1 MKQHERFFKSAYAVS
16 LSLILVLLSAI
27 SAFAEPEFYT
37 GYVPPEEPWAIS
49 TPKRTRRE
57 VLPLSFDARE
67 KKPQLN
73 PNFKLPPIRNQHST
87 GTCWAHGTLACV
99 ESYLGG
105 TNNFSEG
112 HMAYNINDDIN
123 LGTGGNANYACQY
136 FSNLVGPITEK
147 DYDGYDGELDNN
159 FTQPGSI
166 PRQWFKPGRYTLM
179 GDVNKKLHESY
190 VGDMIAISAKEE
202 EIKKYVYNYGIVAAS
217 YYVPSESGKNADPY
231 YDGNQNSPSLNG
243 YRYTDDTQPNHMIA
257 IVGWDDNKKITTKSG
272 SYVGAYLV
280 RNSWGENW
288 GNNGYFWMS
297 YDTLKEQFWS
307 TKQNKFFDNNAFV
320 FTNIKEKKA
329 NIYTDYPKYPL
340 DSRGFNDKNSV
351 TYASRYNRDRAKNE
365 VVTDIAIY
373 NPNPGNTTYKLYFSE
388 NDTITDGTGIEK
400 DDKLLKESTF
410 DHSGYYT
417 LEIDEDRQ
425 PLLTKDKFT
434 IKAVVTNTGNQT
446 WASTPTNKKS
456 LNKTYIFNGSSFVDL
471 SNGGMFIL
479 YTKDAPNAT
488 YKADIQLKDKND
500 ADLTDDTETGGFKF
514 TDKEEGYEAIT
525 AKELVIANTGTG
537 DLLNTVVTLTGTNA
551 ENFTITKPSQSTI
564 IKDQSVTFT
573 VKPNDGLTA
582 GTYTAKVKVTADNMT
597 PVEKTVTFTVKE
609 KNLVEVTAIDIKE
622 HIQNKIY
629 NPGDTLNLSGLV
641 VTLTKS
647 DGSKQ
652 NVPLSDFSQ
661 NNITTSI
668 ADGAKLTGRETEIV
682 ITYSKGNINLSV
694 EEYITMRPSVYTTGV
709 EIKHEINKKN
719 YHENEKLDLTG
730 LVVLLK
736 RSDGNDIEVPLS
748 KFAKNNIST
757 KPANGTPLKK
767 TDNQV
772 SIICKYYDGTVN
784 TTFVIQS
791 IFVHVGEL
799 SPDGKDFGVVEEGY
813 SPIDPVTFKINNTGT
828 WDLDNVQISLEG
840 TNKDSFQMTSP
851 TETTIPMYKNAE
863 LSVKPKDNLPAGTY
877 TAQIKI
883 TADYMTEI
891 TKEIKFTVTAKP
903 VIPAKVTDIT
913 VKTQPA
919 KITYT
924 EEETLDL
931 TGLEVTLEYDNGQ
944 TRVVKFADFGANNI
958 TTDPS
963 NGAKLAVA
971 NKKVTITYNDGA
983 VTKTVDQAITVNAKP
998 VAKVT
1003 GITIET
1009 PPTKV
1014 TYTEDETLDL
1024 KGLEVTLEY
1033 DNGQTRVVKFAD
1045 FGANNITTDPSNGAK
1060 LAVAN
1065 NKVTITYNDG
1075 TYVKMTEQAITVNA
1089 KSSSGSGVGSAKSH
1103 DRKDRNKPKK
1113 EPKEEPKKEEPKKE
1127 VPTPVAPVSLPFVDV
1142 NKPDWFYNAVS
1153 YVYTNGLMNGMDET
1167 TFAPNDNTTRAM
1179 VAQVL
1184 YNISGKP
1191 ETSMNYSMK
1200 DVTSSDWYKDSV
1212 SWAVN
1217 NKIAAG
1223 VSPDMF
1229 GANQPITREQM
1240 VTMLYNYAKYEGF
1253 DVSAQ
1258 ADLTAYSDSYMVSP
1272 YANKAFRWAI
1282 ASNIISGMGNNDLS
1296 PQGFTTRAQLAVMLK
1311 AYKGL

>member
-57 VLPLSFDARE
+57 VLPPSFDARE
-67 KKPQLN
+67 EKPKLN

-99 ESYLGG
+99 ESYLGRD
-105 TNNFSEG
+105 NNFSEG
-112 HMAYNINDDIN
+112 HMAYNINNDIN

-147 DYDGYDGELDNN
+147 NYDGYDGELNDN

-166 PRQWFKPGRYTLM
+166 PRQWFKPGRYDFM
-179 GDVNKKLHESY
+179 GDVNNKLHESY
-190 VGDMIAISAKEE
+190 VGDMIAISTKTD

-217 YYVPSESGKNADPY
+217 YYVPSESGLNADDY

-243 YRYTDDTQPNHMIA
+243 YRYTDNTQPNHMIA

-340 DSRGFNDKNSV
+340 GSQGFNNKNSV

-365 VVTDIAIY
+365 VITDIAIY

-388 NDTITDGTGIEK
+388 KDTITNGTGIEE

-417 LEIDEDRQ
+417 LEIDEDKQ

-488 YKADIQLKDKND
+488 YKADIQLKNKDD

-514 TDKEEGYEAIT
+514 TDKEEGYEAIP

-537 DLLNTVVTLTGTNA
+537 DLSNTVVTLAGTNA
-551 ENFTITKPSQSTI
+551 KNFTITQPIQSTI

-573 VKPNDGLTA
+573 VKPNDGLIA

-597 PVEKTVTFTVKE
+597 PVEKAVTFTVKE

-694 EEYITMRPSVYTTGV
+694 REYITMRPSVYTTGV

-719 YHENEKLDLTG
+719 YHENEELDLTG

-748 KFAKNNIST
+748 KFAENNIST

-767 TDNQV
+767 TDDRV
-772 SIICKYYDGTVN
+772 SIICKYYDGAVN

-840 TNKDSFQMTSP
+840 TDKDSFQITSP

-903 VIPAKVTDIT
+903 V
-913 VKTQPA
+913 
-919 KITYT
+919 
-924 EEETLDL
+924 
-931 TGLEVTLEYDNGQ
+931 
-944 TRVVKFADFGANNI
+944 
-958 TTDPS
+958 
-963 NGAKLAVA
+963 
-971 NKKVTITYNDGA
+971 
-983 VTKTVDQAITVNAKP
+983 
-998 VAKVT
+998 AKVT
-1003 GITIET
+1003 GITIKT

-1014 TYTEDETLDL
+1014 TYTEDEALDL
-1024 KGLEVTLEY
+1024 TGLKVTLTY
-1033 DNGQTRVVKFAD
+1033 NDGQTKNVSFAE
-1045 FGANNITTDPSNGAK
+1045 FSANNITTDPVNGAK
-1060 LAVAN
+1060 LAVTN

-1089 KSSSGSGVGSAKSH
+1089 KSSSGSGGGSAKSH

-1127 VPTPVAPVSLPFVDV
+1127 VPTPVAPVSLPLVDV
-1142 NKPDWFYNAVS
+1142 NKTDWFYNAVS

-1200 DVTSSDWYKDSV
+1200 DVTSSDWYKDSA

-1282 ASNIISGMGNNDLS
+1282 ASSIISGMGNNDLS